1 MEGIVLRFSRLW
13 VDDEEAEAVKR
24 TCGVLVGEVCV
35 WEERE

>member
-1 MEGIVLRFSRLW
+1 MEGIVLTFSRLR
-13 VDDEEAEAVKR
+13 VDEEEAEAVKR